1 MAIQITTLSEN
12 TANAGYLAEWGLS
25 ILITTKNLNILM
37 DTGRSLSATYNA
49 DALGI
54 DLSRVDKIVLSHGHY
69 DHTGGLR
76 HVLRRTGEVEVIA
89 HPDIWA
95 AKYTRLDDQE
105 LYIGIPFRRAE
116 LEGLGARFK
125 LTRDPVKLGDDI
137 MTTGEV
143 PMTTRFEKIDPELY
157 IKDNDTLKPD
167 PLADDLALII
177 DSEAGLIVI
186 LGCGHR
192 GVINTLRHARK
203 LTANRPVY
211 AVVGGSHLFRA
222 SEDQINKTVD
232 ALKEMGIK
240 KLGLCHCTGFAA
252 AARLYHDMADV
263 FWLNNAGTRLTLP

>member
-12 TANAGYLAEWGLS
+12 TANIGCLAEWGLS

-95 AKYTRLDDQE
+95 AKYDRLDDQE
-105 LYIGIPFRRAE
+105 LYIGIPFQRAE

-137 MTTGEV
+137 MTTGEI

-203 LTANRPVY
+203 LTGNRPIY
-211 AVVGGSHLFRA
+211 AVIGGSHLFRA

-263 FWLNNAGTRLTLP
+263 FWPNNAGTRLTLP

>member
-12 TANAGYLAEWGLS
+12 TANIGCLAEWGLS

-95 AKYTRLDDQE
+95 AKYARLDDRE
-105 LYIGIPFRRAE
+105 HYIGIPFQRAE

-137 MTTGEV
+137 MTTGEI

-203 LTANRPVY
+203 LTANRPIY
-211 AVVGGSHLFRA
+211 AVIGGSHLFRA

-263 FWLNNAGTRLTLP
+263 FWPNNAGTRLTLP

>member
-12 TANAGYLAEWGLS
+12 TANIGCLAEWGLS

-95 AKYTRLDDQE
+95 AKYDRLDDQE
-105 LYIGIPFRRAE
+105 LYIGIPFQRAE
-116 LEGLGARFK
+116 LEGLGTRFK
-125 LTRDPVKLGDDI
+125 LTRDPVKLGDGI
-137 MTTGEV
+137 MTTGEI
-143 PMTTRFEKIDPELY
+143 PMTTHFEKIDPELY

-203 LTANRPVY
+203 LTANRPIY
-211 AVVGGSHLFRA
+211 AVIGGSHLFRA

-263 FWLNNAGTRLTLP
+263 FWPNNAGTRLTLP

>member
-12 TANAGYLAEWGLS
+12 TANIGCLAEWGLS

-95 AKYTRLDDQE
+95 AKYDRLDDQE
-105 LYIGIPFRRAE
+105 LYIGIPFQRAE
-116 LEGLGARFK
+116 LEGLGTRFK
-125 LTRDPVKLGDDI
+125 LTRDPVKLGDGI
-137 MTTGEV
+137 MTTGEI

-203 LTANRPVY
+203 LTANRPIY
-211 AVVGGSHLFRA
+211 AVIGGSHLFRA

-263 FWLNNAGTRLTLP
+263 FWLNNAGTCLTLP